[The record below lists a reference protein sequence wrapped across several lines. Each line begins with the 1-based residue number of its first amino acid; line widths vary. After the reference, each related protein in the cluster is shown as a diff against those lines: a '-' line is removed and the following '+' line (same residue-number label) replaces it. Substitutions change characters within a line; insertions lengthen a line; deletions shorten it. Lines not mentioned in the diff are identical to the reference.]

1 MTLRIGVVAAMVV
14 ACVLIAG
21 LVAIAIRGSLSEVIV
36 VGLVSG
42 VLGSG
47 VTAIAT
53 LLAVR
58 WTMEGQRDLDGK
70 ARAFERH
77 ALAVDRRRAAFRQ
90 LLVGSDH
97 LMDAARLVRMYPQ
110 GRTPADTDQED
121 YDRHASVNESVAAAA
136 AAFRAAEPDLTLD
149 LGPKA
154 DPVLHAYDELRL
166 AVITFRIVMQDHPA
180 YQLGLEAKENEA
192 YVRVQGAWQRLR
204 AETHLELP
212 KPGTEDW
219 PELPPLVS

>member
-1 MTLRIGVVAAMVV
+1 MTRRLGAVAFTIT

-21 LVAIAIRGSLSEVIV
+21 LVAIAIRASVSEVIV

-58 WTMEGQRDLDGK
+58 WTMEGQRDLDRK

-90 LLVGSDH
+90 LLVASDH
-97 LMDAARLVRMYPQ
+97 LMDAARQVRLYPQ
-110 GRTPADTDQED
+110 GRPPADPDQKD
-121 YDRHASVNESVAAAA
+121 YDRYAAVNESAAAAA

-166 AVITFRIVMQDHPA
+166 AVITFRIVMQAHPA
-180 YQLGLEAKENEA
+180 YQLGLEEKENEA
-192 YVRVQGAWQRLR
+192 YVRVLGAWQKLR

-219 PELPPLVS
+219 PELPPL